1 LEECRRLGDFGL
13 GKWLNW
19 KEILMGHPIR
29 KFENNSVENNLNCVG
44 MTQYL
49 GEQYYED
56 IKTEFDRVIKSLKNK
71 K

>member
-1 LEECRRLGDFGL
+1 
-13 GKWLNW
+13 
-19 KEILMGHPIR
+19 MGHPIR
-29 KFENNSVENNLNCVG
+29 KFENNSVENNLNYVG